1 MFEPTLDNATS
12 LLEALFA
19 LNLAF
24 GIWDGVVA
32 ADIKERVERYKA
44 EEDIASAFA
53 EMYERID
60 EDAELYE
67 SKINAVIKR
76 GQRVGLLLAFL
87 ILVLLFF
94 AAMFPDF
101 ELHGSWF
108 RLALLYISPVVALVP
123 FLWTFCRYRWL
134 LRKWGES
141 ISRAEW
147 MMVGQMIKELA
158 KQYKQPR
165 EGEASE

>member
-32 ADIKERVERYKA
+32 AGVRERVERYKA
-44 EEDIASAFA
+44 KEDITSAFA
-53 EMYERID
+53 EIYKRVNKD
-60 EDAELYE
+60 SELYE

-87 ILVLLFF
+87 ILILLFF

-123 FLWTFCRYRWL
+123 FLWTFCHCRWL
-134 LRKWGES
+134 LRKWGQSLSLASWEL
-141 ISRAEW
+141 A
-147 MMVGQMIKELA
+147 GQMAMELF
-158 KQYKQPR
+158 KQYEQSR
-165 EGEASE
+165 EGEAPK